1 MPGQG
6 SVGERVRN
14 LRLSKHLSQAQLAG
28 TELSD
33 SYISLIESG
42 KRTPTPAVVR
52 LLASRLGCLPEYLSE
67 GVEPEERLHLQVRVR
82 HAELALLGGEAEQA
96 LAAFTD
102 VLAAVDND
110 AELEKRARWGKAR
123 ALEAM
128 GRGEDAIKALEELR
142 EEAGHD
148 RGRAGWLPVIIV
160 LARCYRAAGDLGR
173 TIALGESALN
183 RLAELDL
190 LGGEEAA
197 EVGRTLIA
205 TYLDR
210 GDTEQARALAER
222 LLDASEPDPTVMI
235 RAYRRASRKALEDG
249 AGGESLFLA
258 ERALALHAGAG
269 LTTAQARLRVTSART
284 LLPHG
289 GSPET
294 AERALALL
302 TEAEPA
308 LKGIDAAECVI
319 EMARSKMLLGDS
331 AAAVDMTQRVLD
343 ELAGRPGGSVTAIR
357 ARLMLAQALV
367 AVGDRSQARAALHAT
382 SKDLSSLPA
391 SRATARVWRELGDL
405 FGTAGDSAAMMDA
418 YRRALES
425 AGLRSSPQHSGAV
438 VDLSTR

>member
-96 LAAFTD
+96 LAAFTEI
-102 VLAAVDND
+102 LAAVDND
-110 AELEKRARWGKAR
+110 ADLEKRARWGQAR
-123 ALEAM
+123 ALEAL
-128 GRGEDAIKALEELR
+128 GHGEDAIKALEELR
-142 EEAGHD
+142 EEAGRD
-148 RGRAGWLPVIIV
+148 RGRAGWLSVVIV

-183 RLAELDL
+183 RLTELEL

-210 GDTEQARALAER
+210 GETAQARRLAER
-222 LLDASEPDPTVMI
+222 LLDASEPDATVMI
-235 RAYRRASRKALEDG
+235 AAYRRASRKALEDG
-249 AGGESLFLA
+249 TGGESLFLA
-258 ERALALHAGAG
+258 DRALALHSGAG
-269 LTTAQARLRVTSART
+269 LTRAQARLRVTSART
-284 LLPHG
+284 LLPHD
-289 GSPET
+289 GSPEA

-308 LKGIDAAECVI
+308 LTGTDAAECVI

-331 AAAVDMTQRVLD
+331 SAAVAMAQRVLD
-343 ELAGRPGGSVTAIR
+343 ELPSRPGGSVTAIR

-367 AVGDRSQARAALHAT
+367 SAGEQAEARTALHAT
-382 SKDLSSLPA
+382 SEALAALPA

-405 FGTAGDSAAMMDA
+405 FGSAGDPVAMMDA

-425 AGLRSSPQHSGAV
+425 AGLRSSPQHSDV
-438 VDLSTR
+438 VADLGSR

>member
-67 GVEPEERLHLQVRVR
+67 GIEPEERLHLQVRVR
-82 HAELALLGGEAEQA
+82 HAELALLAGDADQA
-96 LAAFTD
+96 LRLFTD
-102 VLAAVDND
+102 ILSAVDD
-110 AELEKRARWGKAR
+110 PELAKRARWGQAR
-123 ALEAM
+123 ALEA
-128 GRGEDAIKALEELR
+128 RGDGEEAIKALEELR
-142 EEAGHD
+142 EEAGRD
-148 RGRAGWLPVIIV
+148 RGRAGWLPIIVV
-160 LARCYRAAGDLGR
+160 LARCYRTAGDLGR
-173 TIALGESALN
+173 TIALGESALE
-183 RLAELDL
+183 RLAELGL

-222 LLDASEPDPTVMI
+222 LLTASSPDPATMI
-235 RAYRRASRKALEDG
+235 TAYRKASRRALEEG
-249 AGGESLFLA
+249 AGGESLYLA
-258 ERALALHAGAG
+258 DQALALHAGDS
-269 LTTAQARLRVTSART
+269 LTRAQARLRVASARS
-284 LLPHG
+284 LLPG
-289 GSPET
+289 DASPESAT
-294 AERALALL
+294 KALELLRAAEQSLS
-302 TEAEPA
+302 
-308 LKGIDAAECVI
+308 GVDAAECLI
-319 EMARSKMLLGDS
+319 ETARSKMVLGEPG
-331 AAAVDMTQRVLD
+331 AAVAIAQRVLT
-343 ELAGRPGGSVTAIR
+343 ELSSHPGGSVTGIR

-367 AVGDRSQARAALHAT
+367 ATDERAEALTALHAT
-382 SKDLSSLPA
+382 ADQLGALPP

-405 FGTAGDSAAMMDA
+405 FGTAGDSEAMMDA

-425 AGLRSSPQHSGAV
+425 AGLRSSPQHSSV
-438 VDLSTR
+438 VAHLGCH